1 MPISFLKT
9 VWGAAKAVVLGP
21 VGVAEESSIEIQNSI
36 AEQED
41 ANVSK
46 TIEEDANKKVDS

>member
-1 MPISFLKT
+1 MPISVLKT
-9 VWGAAKAVVLGP
+9 LWGAAKAVVLGP
-21 VGVAEESSIEIQNSI
+21 TGAAEESIEIGNSI
-36 AEQED
+36 AEQEA

>member
-1 MPISFLKT
+1 MAISFLKT

-21 VGVAEESSIEIQNSI
+21 VGVADDDCEIGNSV
-36 AEQED
+36 AEQEA

>member
-21 VGVAEESSIEIQNSI
+21 AGEAEENIEIENSI
-36 AEQED
+36 AEQD
-41 ANVSK
+41 AANVEK
-46 TIEEDANKKVDS
+46 IEEDANKKVDS